1 MRPGKNLPKEANVR
15 TSFALCPAALAT
27 VDCCDVAQVT
37 VDMIP
42 DVALLRIFDFYLGEP
57 WEEQPWHP
65 LVHVCQNWRNIV
77 FGSPLRLNLR
87 LHCKVRTPVRET
99 LDVWPPLPIVISV
112 PMLQQWGDDN
122 IIAALEHNDRLC
134 EIDLFFIPRS
144 HSEKVLEA
152 MQQQF
157 PILKQANLGLDS
169 LQDDIELVQP
179 DSFLGGSAPR
189 LQSLTLC
196 RIPFPALPKLLLST
210 MHLVDLHLM
219 RMPHSGYISPEAMVT
234 CLSMLTRLESLMI
247 EFRSPRSR
255 PDLRNRR
262 PPPQTRTLLPV
273 LTGLWF
279 EGVNEYVEDL
289 MSRIDAPLLHRLR
302 IHYFPQ
308 LIFDTPRLT
317 RFIGR
322 TPKLKTYRLARL
334 KFCDIG
340 VFVNLQQLFEE
351 LQLKISFRQSDW
363 QLSSLTQVFSS
374 SLPRDLILSVER
386 LEIFE
391 IMSSRYWQDD
401 IESSQWLD
409 LLRPFASVKYLHI
422 SLEFVPLIT
431 PTLQVLA
438 REGVTE
444 VLPALQALF
453 LEEPLPSGAVQ
464 ESIEEFIA
472 ARQVSG
478 HPVTISGRG
487 KMI

>member
-1 MRPGKNLPKEANVR
+1 MSSAQ
-15 TSFALCPAALAT
+15 CPAPLPVAA
-27 VDCCDVAQVT
+27 VDWCDVAQVT
-37 VDMIP
+37 IDMVP

-65 LVHVCQNWRNIV
+65 LVHVCRKWRSVV
-77 FGSPLRLNLR
+77 FGSPLRLDMR
-87 LHCKVRTPVRET
+87 LHCKGRTPVRET

-112 PMLQQWGDDN
+112 PMFQKWGDDN
-122 IIAALEHNDRLC
+122 IIAALEHNDRIC
-134 EIDLFFIPRS
+134 ELDLFFIPRS
-144 HSEKVLEA
+144 HSEKVLAA
-152 MQQQF
+152 MRQQF
-157 PILKQANLGLDS
+157 PILKQAKLGLGS

-210 MHLVDLHLM
+210 THLVLLSLM

-308 LIFDTPRLT
+308 LIFDTPRLNQ
-317 RFIGR
+317 FIGR

-409 LLRPFASVKYLHI
+409 LLRPFASVKYFHI
-422 SLEFVPLIT
+422 SREFVPLIT

-444 VLPALQALF
+444 VLPALQTLF
-453 LEEPLPSGAVQ
+453 LEEPLPSGAIQ
-464 ESIEEFIA
+464 ESIEEFVA

-487 KMI
+487 RMI